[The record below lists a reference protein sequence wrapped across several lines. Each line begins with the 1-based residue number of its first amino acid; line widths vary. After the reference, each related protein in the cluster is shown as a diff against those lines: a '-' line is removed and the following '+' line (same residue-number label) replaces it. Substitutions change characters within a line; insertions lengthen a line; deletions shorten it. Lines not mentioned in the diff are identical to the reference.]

1 MASNWYTSKQWQ
13 HKRENIL
20 RRDGY
25 ICRYASRYGRR
36 EPAEIVHH
44 IFPREEYPQYAL
56 CSWNL
61 ISLSRASHN
70 VMHDRD
76 TRELTAEG
84 VDLLRRTARKNNIS
98 IPEKYSELSDN
109 SASPPVIG

>member
-1 MASNWYTSKQWQ
+1 MDFYETKKWISL
-13 HKRENIL
+13 RESIF
-20 RRDGY
+20 RRDKY
-25 ICRYASRYGRR
+25 ICQLSKRYGKLLQ
-36 EPAEIVHH
+36 AEIVHH

-56 CSWNL
+56 CNWNL

-98 IPEKYSELSDN
+98 IPEKYSELSDD
-109 SASPPVIG
+109 SVSPPVIG